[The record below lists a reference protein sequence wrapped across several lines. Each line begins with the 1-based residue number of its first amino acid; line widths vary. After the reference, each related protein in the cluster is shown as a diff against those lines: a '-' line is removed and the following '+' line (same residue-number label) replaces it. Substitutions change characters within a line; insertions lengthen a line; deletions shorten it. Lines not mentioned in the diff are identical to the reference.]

1 MSARLPLFPL
11 STVLYPGLVLP
22 LHIFEARYRTLMADL
37 TADLDEGAFD
47 ESMLGDDAPAFGVI
61 TIRSGRESG
70 TTEAPMLHE
79 IGCAAALRQVERRPD
94 GRFDLLTS
102 GTRRFRI
109 HDLDTTGPYLV
120 AEVEYLPE
128 EIGTAPPALRTAV
141 RDAYVAYRD
150 QLIDV
155 AGQAPRVR
163 GTPPSDPTVLSYLVA
178 AAMMLELTEK
188 QRLLE
193 AQDTGERLRA
203 ELALLR
209 RERGILGR
217 LPSVPATDL
226 VGGITSPN

>member
-1 MSARLPLFPL
+1 
-11 STVLYPGLVLP
+11 
-22 LHIFEARYRTLMADL
+22 
-37 TADLDEGAFD
+37 
-47 ESMLGDDAPAFGVI
+47 
-61 TIRSGRESG
+61 
-70 TTEAPMLHE
+70 
-79 IGCAAALRQVERRPD
+79 
-94 GRFDLLTS
+94 
-102 GTRRFRI
+102 
-109 HDLDTTGPYLV
+109 LV

-128 EIGTAPPALRTAV
+128 QIGTVPPALRTAV

-150 QLIDV
+150 QLINV

-163 GTPPSDPTVLSYLVA
+163 GTPPSDPTMLSYLVA
-178 AAMMLELTEK
+178 AAMLLEVTDK

-226 VGGITSPN
+226 VRGATSPN